1 MSNGRMG
8 IATLDNSQLDKIQKF
23 EQESGLLVV
32 ALQSQYELA
41 RLNREQIQQLR
52 ALEDEIGVVLLAYEK
67 K

>member
-8 IATLDNSQLDKIQKF
+8 IANLDNSQLEKIQKF

-41 RLNREQIQQLR
+41 RLNREQIEQLR